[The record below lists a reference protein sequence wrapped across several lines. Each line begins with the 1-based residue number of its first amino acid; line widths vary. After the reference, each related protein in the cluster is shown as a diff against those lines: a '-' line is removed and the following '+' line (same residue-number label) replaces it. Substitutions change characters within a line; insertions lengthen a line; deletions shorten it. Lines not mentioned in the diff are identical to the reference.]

1 MNMYGHSQWYI
12 FVLDVHEV
20 KYFYV
25 QVYNIVC
32 PNTFL
37 MQGVDLH
44 LKHVQALG
52 VYGWSGVCEIIIGEW
67 LEDISQNQVCYIC

>member
-1 MNMYGHSQWYI
+1 
-12 FVLDVHEV
+12 
-20 KYFYV
+20 
-25 QVYNIVC
+25 
-32 PNTFL
+32 

-67 LEDISQNQVCYIC
+67 LEDISQNQVCIFVRVVII